1 MPSMVQLASGLAKGK
16 SLASALCY
24 ARHSPRLLLKHP
36 MPLTCQKT
44 NPFFI
49 AFKVRIT
56 NKLSRLT
63 KSRSR
68 L

>member
-1 MPSMVQLASGLAKGK
+1 MPSMVHSHLALLKENHWHLHCATPV
-16 SLASALCY
+16 
-24 ARHSPRLLLKHP
+24 HSPRLLLKHP

-63 KSRSR
+63 K
-68 L
+68 